1 MSRIQ
6 RLITAASATLLVAA
20 LAGPAYAQSDDV
32 RSPDAID
39 AGTPAAVA
47 PAPAAD
53 VLDARS
59 PDARDAAAGATPV
72 VVHVEPDADDGGM
85 SWDSAAIGAL
95 IGAGL
100 LAAFAGIAT
109 LVSRRRTPRPAV

>member
-59 PDARDAAAGATPV
+59 PDARDAAAASRV